1 MAKTVR
7 VRIDS
12 EDEPFLIEMTPAQA
26 KRAKALLDEAQDT
39 CEFPEEVYEIIDA
52 CKRVPIAAVI
62 NTFEHGEWIDGDD
75 GDD

>member
-1 MAKTVR
+1 MAKNVY

-39 CEFPEEVYEIIDA
+39 QEWPEEVNEIIDS
-52 CKRVPIAAVI
+52 CKRVPIVAVI
-62 NTFEHGEWIDGDD
+62 STFEYGEWIEQEDEE
-75 GDD
+75 